1 MKDYYKI
8 LQVSP
13 DAAPEVIQMAYKALA
28 KKYHPD
34 LNPDDTEQAQEQ
46 MKELNEAFEV
56 LSDPEKRARYNAEQK
71 SAESASASTA
81 SQTQADTS
89 TQKPPKQE
97 QPQRPSQEKET
108 ASSTQKAASSGASS
122 STSNVSSEPSKTS
135 FGFMEILDI
144 LLCVVFLFFVGRF
157 AIKFFKSIDSDTSS
171 NVSTSQSVEDTTEQP
186 QVDALNYTWEQFSD
200 FGSTYSFSE
209 NPYYV
214 DGISRYVD
222 MVNTFYSGLSALK
235 TSSSKQ
241 DVSQTTLEQA
251 MKDAGVSHS
260 LIKKLLDKQG
270 VDILQDS
277 DFYRMDEKS
286 DTGLVASLFD
296 SNRERA
302 YLEVS
307 STAKDAI
314 SLDDAILFY
323 FGDLKDNKP
332 DGNGAIFSYSQ
343 ATGLSFGYA
352 GQFKEGKM
360 SGKGITF
367 SHYRFGYS
375 LAEAGEYEKNQLNGS
390 GTQYRYDDSTII
402 YQFYQDK
409 FAEYSDTV
417 LSAKSEEEE
426 TQLFEHILEKNPAV
440 ELFLTASSYDLNR
453 TTIDFNEAVICPY
466 IEYKGTFKYGKYDG
480 KGKFYAPGGWL
491 AYDGAWGNGKYNG
504 KGTLYNDDGSE
515 RKKGDFKY
523 EEISDDLTIGTLSYT
538 LLASYN
544 SFSLDELFATDANN
558 VPSITPTADSE
569 TEQSAASSETSAE
582 LSSASVV
589 VPQSASESCGQEI
602 LVKSSGYHAEIFLMT
617 YRDGNWVQD
626 YYTTAA
632 IGENGITYNKTEG
645 DHMTPAGTFPILFA
659 FSTLP
664 QNTKIPFIQI
674 TEDSVWVCDPDSTYY
689 NTLQSKNNPSR
700 DWSDN
705 GGAEKM
711 YVKFSKKSSTACICF
726 GFNGD
731 GRNQYSATT
740 YDGGSALFLDG
751 VGPNGDMYSGY
762 GDIKIA
768 SDDMTQ
774 ILALLDPALN
784 PVITIQ

>member
-8 LQVSP
+8 LQISP

-34 LNPDDTEQAQEQ
+34 LNPDNAEQAQEQ
-46 MKELNEAFEV
+46 MKELNAAFEV
-56 LSDPEKRARYNAEQK
+56 LSNPEKRARYDAEQK

-89 TQKPPKQE
+89 TQKPPEHKS
-97 QPQRPSQEKET
+97 SQHSSPEKEKT
-108 ASSTQKAASSGASS
+108 PPSPKATESTSDSSKTSS
-122 STSNVSSEPSKTS
+122 SQSNAHS
-135 FGFMEILDI
+135 FGFMDFLDI
-144 LLCVVFLFFVGRF
+144 FLSIVLIFFVGRF

-171 NVSTSQSVEDTTEQP
+171 HTSTSQSVEDTTEQP
-186 QVDALNYTWEQFSD
+186 QADSINYTWEQFSD

-222 MVNTFYSGLSALK
+222 MVNTFYSSLK

-260 LIKKLLDKQG
+260 LIKKLLSKQG
-270 VDILQDS
+270 ADILQDS

-286 DTGLVASLFD
+286 DTGLVTSLFD
-296 SNRERA
+296 SDRERA

-314 SLDDAILFY
+314 SSDDAILFY

-375 LAEAGEYEKNQLNGS
+375 LAESGEYEKNQLNGS

-426 TQLFEHILEKNPAV
+426 KQLFEHVLEKNPAV
-440 ELFLTASSYDLNR
+440 ELFLTASNYDFNR
-453 TTIDFNEAVICPY
+453 TTINFNEAVICPY
-466 IEYKGTFKYGKYDG
+466 IEYKGNFKYDKYDG

-491 AYDGAWGNGKYNG
+491 AYDGTWSNGKYNG

-523 EEISDDLTIGTLSYT
+523 EEISDDLTLVTLS
-538 LLASYN
+538 
-544 SFSLDELFATDANN
+544 
-558 VPSITPTADSE
+558 
-569 TEQSAASSETSAE
+569 
-582 LSSASVV
+582 
-589 VPQSASESCGQEI
+589 
-602 LVKSSGYHAEIFLMT
+602 
-617 YRDGNWVQD
+617 
-626 YYTTAA
+626 
-632 IGENGITYNKTEG
+632 
-645 DHMTPAGTFPILFA
+645 
-659 FSTLP
+659 
-664 QNTKIPFIQI
+664 
-674 TEDSVWVCDPDSTYY
+674 
-689 NTLQSKNNPSR
+689 
-700 DWSDN
+700 
-705 GGAEKM
+705 
-711 YVKFSKKSSTACICF
+711 
-726 GFNGD
+726 
-731 GRNQYSATT
+731 
-740 YDGGSALFLDG
+740 
-751 VGPNGDMYSGY
+751 
-762 GDIKIA
+762 
-768 SDDMTQ
+768 
-774 ILALLDPALN
+774 
-784 PVITIQ
+784 

>member
-34 LNPDDTEQAQEQ
+34 LNPDNAEQAQEQ
-46 MKELNEAFEV
+46 MKELNEAFEI
-56 LSDPEKRARYNAEQK
+56 LSDPEKRARYDAAQK
-71 SAESASASTA
+71 STKSTA
-81 SQTQADTS
+81 SAASQPQTDTS
-89 TQKPPKQE
+89 TQQPHETQPPQ
-97 QPQRPSQEKET
+97 QPSPEKENT
-108 ASSTQKAASSGASS
+108 PSSTKSATSPSGSSATSS
-122 STSNVSSEPSKTS
+122 SQSNAHS
-135 FGFMEILDI
+135 FGFMDFLDI
-144 LLCVVFLFFVGRF
+144 FLSIVLIFFVGRF
-157 AIKFFKSIDSDTSS
+157 AIKFFKSLDSDTSS
-171 NVSTSQSVEDTTEQP
+171 NVSTSQSVEDTTEQS
-186 QVDALNYTWEQFSD
+186 QADSLNYTWEQFSD

-209 NPYYV
+209 NPYYA

-222 MVNTFYSGLSALK
+222 MVNTFYGSLK
-235 TSSSKQ
+235 TSGSKQ
-241 DVSQTTLEQA
+241 DVTQTTLEQA

-260 LIKKLLDKQG
+260 LIKKLLNKQG

-286 DTGLVASLFD
+286 DTGLVTSLFD
-296 SNRERA
+296 SDMERA

-314 SLDDAILFY
+314 SSDDAVLFY
-323 FGDLKDNKP
+323 FGNLKDNKP
-332 DGNGAIFSYSQ
+332 DGNGALFSYSQ

-453 TTIDFNEAVICPY
+453 TTIDFNEAVIRPY
-466 IEYKGTFKYGKYDG
+466 IEYKGNFKYGKYDG

-515 RKKGDFKY
+515 RKKCDFKY
-523 EEISDDLTIGTLSYT
+523 EEISDDLTIGTLSYA

-558 VPSITPTADSE
+558 VPSITPTADFE
-569 TEQSAASSETSAE
+569 TEQPAASSETSAE
-582 LSSASVV
+582 LSSTSIV

-645 DHMTPAGTFPILFA
+645 DHMTPAGTFPVLFA
-659 FSTLP
+659 FSTSP
-664 QNTKIPFIQI
+664 QNTKIPFVQI

-731 GRNQYSATT
+731 GRSQYSATT

>member
-8 LQVSP
+8 LQISP

-34 LNPDDTEQAQEQ
+34 LNPDNAEQAQEQ

-56 LSDPEKRARYNAEQK
+56 LSNPEKRARYDAEQK

-81 SQTQADTS
+81 SQTQAGTS
-89 TQKPPKQE
+89 TQKPPEHKS
-97 QPQRPSQEKET
+97 SQHSSPEKEKT
-108 ASSTQKAASSGASS
+108 PHSPKATESTSDSSKTSS
-122 STSNVSSEPSKTS
+122 SQSNAHS
-135 FGFMEILDI
+135 FGFMDFLDI
-144 LLCVVFLFFVGRF
+144 FLSIVLIFFVGRF

-171 NVSTSQSVEDTTEQP
+171 HTSTSQSVEDTTGQP
-186 QVDALNYTWEQFSD
+186 QADSINYTWEQFSD

-222 MVNTFYSGLSALK
+222 MVNTFYSSLK

-260 LIKKLLDKQG
+260 LIKKLLSKQG
-270 VDILQDS
+270 ADILQDS
-277 DFYRMDEKS
+277 DFYRMNEKS
-286 DTGLVASLFD
+286 DTGLVTSLFD
-296 SNRERA
+296 SDRERA

-314 SLDDAILFY
+314 SSDDAILFY

-375 LAEAGEYEKNQLNGS
+375 LAESGEYEKNQLNGS

-409 FAEYSDTV
+409 FAEYSNTV
-417 LSAKSEEEE
+417 LSAKSEEEKKK
-426 TQLFEHILEKNPAV
+426 LFEHILEKNPAV
-440 ELFLTASSYDLNR
+440 ELFLTASSYDFNR

-466 IEYKGTFKYGKYDG
+466 IEYKGNFKYDRYDG

-491 AYDGAWGNGKYNG
+491 AYDGAWGNEKYNG

-523 EEISDDLTIGTLSYT
+523 EEISDDLTLVTLSYA
-538 LLASYN
+538 LSASYD
-544 SFSLDELFATDANN
+544 SFSLDELFATDA
-558 VPSITPTADSE
+558 SE
-569 TEQSAASSETSAE
+569 LASSVNPNDIPAE
-582 LSSASVV
+582 SDSSSTEII
-589 VPQSASESCGQEI
+589 ASESSSTFSDTNVTSVPVVDADSPASTATTIFEPPYEI
-602 LVKSSGYHAEIFLMT
+602 AGHYWNDKANSDAYISIYSSP
-617 YRDGNWVQD
+617 DGNKVGNIDIPSNGFSGTICFNATD
-626 YYTTAA
+626 YYDVIANDGETWNLA
-632 IGENGITYNKTEG
+632 ICRY
-645 DHMTPAGTFPILFA
+645 F
-659 FSTLP
+659 
-664 QNTKIPFIQI
+664 
-674 TEDSVWVCDPDSTYY
+674 
-689 NTLQSKNNPSR
+689 
-700 DWSDN
+700 
-705 GGAEKM
+705 
-711 YVKFSKKSSTACICF
+711 
-726 GFNGD
+726 D
-731 GRNQYSATT
+731 GRIGFSLYADLPS
-740 YDGGSALFLDG
+740 GEFKSL
-751 VGPNGDMYSGY
+751 GDY
-762 GDIKIA
+762 
-768 SDDMTQ
+768 DMTEHYSS
-774 ILALLDPALN
+774 
-784 PVITIQ
+784 

>member
-8 LQVSP
+8 LQISP

-34 LNPDDTEQAQEQ
+34 LNPDNAEQAQEQ
-46 MKELNEAFEV
+46 MKELNAAFEV
-56 LSDPEKRARYNAEQK
+56 LSNPEKRARYDAEQK

-89 TQKPPKQE
+89 TQKPPEHKS
-97 QPQRPSQEKET
+97 SQHSSPEKEKT
-108 ASSTQKAASSGASS
+108 PPSPKATESTSDSSKTSS
-122 STSNVSSEPSKTS
+122 SQSNAHS
-135 FGFMEILDI
+135 FGFMDFLDI
-144 LLCVVFLFFVGRF
+144 FLSIVLIFFVGRF

-171 NVSTSQSVEDTTEQP
+171 HTNTSQSVEDTTEQP
-186 QVDALNYTWEQFSD
+186 QADSINYTWEQFSD

-222 MVNTFYSGLSALK
+222 MVNTFYSSLK

-260 LIKKLLDKQG
+260 LIKKLLSKQG
-270 VDILQDS
+270 ADILQDS

-286 DTGLVASLFD
+286 DTGLVTSLFD
-296 SNRERA
+296 SDRERA

-314 SLDDAILFY
+314 SSDDAILFY

-343 ATGLSFGYA
+343 ATGLSFGYS

-375 LAEAGEYEKNQLNGS
+375 LAESGEYEKNQLNGS

-409 FAEYSDTV
+409 FAEYSNTV
-417 LSAKSEEEE
+417 LSAKSEEEKKK
-426 TQLFEHILEKNPAV
+426 LFEHILEKNPAV
-440 ELFLTASSYDLNR
+440 ELFLTASSYDFNR

-466 IEYKGTFKYGKYDG
+466 IEYKGNFKYDRYDG

-491 AYDGAWGNGKYNG
+491 AYDGAWGNEKYNG

-523 EEISDDLTIGTLSYT
+523 EEISDDLILVTLSYA
-538 LLASYN
+538 LSASYD
-544 SFSLDELFATDANN
+544 SFSLDELFATDA
-558 VPSITPTADSE
+558 SE
-569 TEQSAASSETSAE
+569 LASSVNPNDIPAE
-582 LSSASVV
+582 SDSLSTEII
-589 VPQSASESCGQEI
+589 ASESSSTFSDTNVTSVPVVDADSPASTATTIFKPPYEI
-602 LVKSSGYHAEIFLMT
+602 AGHYWNDKANSDAYISIYSSP
-617 YRDGNWVQD
+617 DGNKVGNIDIPSNGFSGTICFNATD
-626 YYTTAA
+626 YYDVIANDGETWNLA
-632 IGENGITYNKTEG
+632 IGRY
-645 DHMTPAGTFPILFA
+645 F
-659 FSTLP
+659 
-664 QNTKIPFIQI
+664 
-674 TEDSVWVCDPDSTYY
+674 
-689 NTLQSKNNPSR
+689 
-700 DWSDN
+700 
-705 GGAEKM
+705 
-711 YVKFSKKSSTACICF
+711 
-726 GFNGD
+726 D
-731 GRNQYSATT
+731 GRIGFSLYADLPS
-740 YDGGSALFLDG
+740 GEFKSL
-751 VGPNGDMYSGY
+751 GDY
-762 GDIKIA
+762 
-768 SDDMTQ
+768 DMTEHYSS
-774 ILALLDPALN
+774 
-784 PVITIQ
+784 

>member
-34 LNPDDTEQAQEQ
+34 LNPDNTEQAQEQ
-46 MKELNEAFEV
+46 MKELNEAFEI
-56 LSDPEKRARYNAEQK
+56 LSDPEKRARYDAAQK
-71 SAESASASTA
+71 STKGTASAA
-81 SQTQADTS
+81 SQPKTDTS
-89 TQKPPKQE
+89 TQQPHETQPPQ
-97 QPQRPSQEKET
+97 QPSPEKENT
-108 ASSTQKAASSGASS
+108 PPSTKSATSSSGSSATSS
-122 STSNVSSEPSKTS
+122 SQSNAHS
-135 FGFMEILDI
+135 FGFMDFLDI
-144 LLCVVFLFFVGRF
+144 FLSIVLIFFVGRF
-157 AIKFFKSIDSDTSS
+157 AIKFFRSLDSDTSS
-171 NVSTSQSVEDTTEQP
+171 NVSTSQSVEDTTEQS
-186 QVDALNYTWEQFSD
+186 QADSLNYTWEQFSD

-209 NPYYV
+209 NPYYA

-222 MVNTFYSGLSALK
+222 MVNTFYGSLK
-235 TSSSKQ
+235 TSGSKQ
-241 DVSQTTLEQA
+241 DVTQTTLEQA

-260 LIKKLLDKQG
+260 LIKKLLNKQG

-286 DTGLVASLFD
+286 DTGLVTSLFD
-296 SNRERA
+296 SDMERA

-314 SLDDAILFY
+314 SSDDAVLFY
-323 FGDLKDNKP
+323 FGNLKDNKP
-332 DGNGAIFSYSQ
+332 DGNGALFSYSQ

-466 IEYKGTFKYGKYDG
+466 IEYKGNFKYGKYDG

-515 RKKGDFKY
+515 RKKGDFKH
-523 EEISDDLTIGTLSYT
+523 EEISDDLTIGTLSYA

-544 SFSLDELFATDANN
+544 SFSLDELFATDA
-558 VPSITPTADSE
+558 SE
-569 TEQSAASSETSAE
+569 LT
-582 LSSASVV
+582 SSANPNDIPTESDSSSTEIV
-589 VPQSASESCGQEI
+589 ASESSSTFSDTNVTSVPVVDADSPASTATTIFELPYEI
-602 LVKSSGYHAEIFLMT
+602 AGHYWNDKTNSDAYISIYSSP
-617 YRDGNWVQD
+617 DGNKVGNIDIPSNGFSGTICFNATD
-626 YYTTAA
+626 YYDVIANDGETWNLA
-632 IGENGITYNKTEG
+632 ICRY
-645 DHMTPAGTFPILFA
+645 F
-659 FSTLP
+659 
-664 QNTKIPFIQI
+664 
-674 TEDSVWVCDPDSTYY
+674 
-689 NTLQSKNNPSR
+689 
-700 DWSDN
+700 
-705 GGAEKM
+705 
-711 YVKFSKKSSTACICF
+711 
-726 GFNGD
+726 D
-731 GRNQYSATT
+731 GRIGFSLYADLPS
-740 YDGGSALFLDG
+740 GEFKSL
-751 VGPNGDMYSGY
+751 GDY
-762 GDIKIA
+762 
-768 SDDMTQ
+768 DMTEHYSS
-774 ILALLDPALN
+774 
-784 PVITIQ
+784 

>member
-8 LQVSP
+8 LQISP

-34 LNPDDTEQAQEQ
+34 LNPDNAEQAQEQ

-56 LSDPEKRARYNAEQK
+56 LSNPEKRARYDAEQK

-89 TQKPPKQE
+89 TQKPPEHKS
-97 QPQRPSQEKET
+97 SQHSSPEKEKT
-108 ASSTQKAASSGASS
+108 PPSPKATESTSDSSKTSS
-122 STSNVSSEPSKTS
+122 SQSNAHS
-135 FGFMEILDI
+135 FGFMDFLDI
-144 LLCVVFLFFVGRF
+144 FLSIVLIFFVGRF

-171 NVSTSQSVEDTTEQP
+171 HTSTSQSVEDTTEQP
-186 QVDALNYTWEQFSD
+186 QADSINYTWEQFSD

-222 MVNTFYSGLSALK
+222 MVNTFYSSLK

-260 LIKKLLDKQG
+260 LIKKLLSKQG
-270 VDILQDS
+270 ADILQDS

-286 DTGLVASLFD
+286 DTGLVTSLFD
-296 SNRERA
+296 SDRERA

-314 SLDDAILFY
+314 SSDDAILFY

-375 LAEAGEYEKNQLNGS
+375 LAESGEYEKNQLNGS

-426 TQLFEHILEKNPAV
+426 KQLFEHVLEKNPAV
-440 ELFLTASSYDLNR
+440 ELFLTASNYDFNR
-453 TTIDFNEAVICPY
+453 TTINFNEAVICPY
-466 IEYKGTFKYGKYDG
+466 IEYKGNFKYDKYDG

-491 AYDGAWGNGKYNG
+491 AYDGTWSNGKYNG

-523 EEISDDLTIGTLSYT
+523 EEISDDLTLVTLSYA
-538 LLASYN
+538 LSASYD
-544 SFSLDELFATDANN
+544 SFSLDELFATDASELTSSVNLN
-558 VPSITPTADSE
+558 DISTESDSSS
-569 TEQSAASSETSAE
+569 TEFG
-582 LSSASVV
+582 
-589 VPQSASESCGQEI
+589 ASES
-602 LVKSSGYHAEIFLMT
+602 SS
-617 YRDGNWVQD
+617 
-626 YYTTAA
+626 
-632 IGENGITYNKTEG
+632 
-645 DHMTPAGTFPILFA
+645 TFSDTNVTSVPIV
-659 FSTLP
+659 
-664 QNTKIPFIQI
+664 
-674 TEDSVWVCDPDSTYY
+674 DSDST
-689 NTLQSKNNPSR
+689 
-700 DWSDN
+700 
-705 GGAEKM
+705 A
-711 YVKFSKKSSTACICF
+711 STATTTFEPPYVYAGEDLPEDAAPQPESEPQKQPKPKSTSQKQEQPPVPCICARC
-726 GFNGD
+726 NQPIKRVKLKD
-731 GRNQYSATT
+731 GSIMQAAEFAATHEGMCADCYKAT
-740 YDGGSALFLDG
+740 R
-751 VGPNGDMYSGY
+751 
-762 GDIKIA
+762 
-768 SDDMTQ
+768 
-774 ILALLDPALN
+774 LN
-784 PVITIQ
+784 VA

>member
-8 LQVSP
+8 LQISP

-34 LNPDDTEQAQEQ
+34 LNPDNAEQAQEQ

-56 LSDPEKRARYNAEQK
+56 LSNPEKRARYDAEQK

-89 TQKPPKQE
+89 TQKPPEHKS
-97 QPQRPSQEKET
+97 SQHSSPEKEKT
-108 ASSTQKAASSGASS
+108 PPSPKATESTSDSSKTSS
-122 STSNVSSEPSKTS
+122 SQSNAHS
-135 FGFMEILDI
+135 FGFMDFLDI
-144 LLCVVFLFFVGRF
+144 FLSIVLIFFVGRF

-171 NVSTSQSVEDTTEQP
+171 HTSTSQSVEDTTEQP
-186 QVDALNYTWEQFSD
+186 QADSINYTWEQFSD

-222 MVNTFYSGLSALK
+222 MVNTFYSSLK

-260 LIKKLLDKQG
+260 LIKKLLSKQG
-270 VDILQDS
+270 ADILQDS

-286 DTGLVASLFD
+286 DTGLVTSLFD
-296 SNRERA
+296 SDRERA

-314 SLDDAILFY
+314 SSDDAILFY

-375 LAEAGEYEKNQLNGS
+375 LAESGEYEKNQLNGS

-466 IEYKGTFKYGKYDG
+466 IEYKGDFKYGKYDG

-523 EEISDDLTIGTLSYT
+523 EEISDDLTLVTLSYA
-538 LLASYN
+538 LSASYD
-544 SFSLDELFATDANN
+544 SFSLDELFATDASELTSSVNLN
-558 VPSITPTADSE
+558 DISTESDSSS
-569 TEQSAASSETSAE
+569 TEFG
-582 LSSASVV
+582 
-589 VPQSASESCGQEI
+589 ASES
-602 LVKSSGYHAEIFLMT
+602 SS
-617 YRDGNWVQD
+617 
-626 YYTTAA
+626 
-632 IGENGITYNKTEG
+632 
-645 DHMTPAGTFPILFA
+645 TFSDTNVTSVPIV
-659 FSTLP
+659 
-664 QNTKIPFIQI
+664 
-674 TEDSVWVCDPDSTYY
+674 DSDST
-689 NTLQSKNNPSR
+689 
-700 DWSDN
+700 
-705 GGAEKM
+705 A
-711 YVKFSKKSSTACICF
+711 STATTTFEPPYVYAGEDLPEDAAPQPESEPQKQPKPKSTSQKQEQPPVPCICARC
-726 GFNGD
+726 NQSIKRVKLKD
-731 GRNQYSATT
+731 GSIMQAAEFAATHEGMCADCYKAT
-740 YDGGSALFLDG
+740 R
-751 VGPNGDMYSGY
+751 
-762 GDIKIA
+762 
-768 SDDMTQ
+768 
-774 ILALLDPALN
+774 LN
-784 PVITIQ
+784 VA

>member
-8 LQVSP
+8 LQISP

-34 LNPDDTEQAQEQ
+34 LNPDNAEQAQEQ

-56 LSDPEKRARYNAEQK
+56 LSNPEKRARYDAEQK

-81 SQTQADTS
+81 SQTQAGTS
-89 TQKPPKQE
+89 TQKPPEHKS
-97 QPQRPSQEKET
+97 SQHSSPEKEKT
-108 ASSTQKAASSGASS
+108 PPSPKATE
-122 STSNVSSEPSKTS
+122 STSDSSKTS
-135 FGFMEILDI
+135 SSQSNAHLFGFMDFLDI
-144 LLCVVFLFFVGRF
+144 FLSIVLIFFVGRF

-171 NVSTSQSVEDTTEQP
+171 HISTSQSVEDTTEQP
-186 QVDALNYTWEQFSD
+186 QADSINYTWEQFSD

-222 MVNTFYSGLSALK
+222 MVNTFYSSLK

-260 LIKKLLDKQG
+260 LIKKLLSKQG
-270 VDILQDS
+270 ADILQDS

-286 DTGLVASLFD
+286 DTGLVTSLFD
-296 SNRERA
+296 SDRERA

-314 SLDDAILFY
+314 SSDDAILFY

-375 LAEAGEYEKNQLNGS
+375 LAESGEYEKNQLNGS

-409 FAEYSDTV
+409 FAEYSNTV
-417 LSAKSEEEE
+417 LSAKSEEEKKE
-426 TQLFEHILEKNPAV
+426 LFEHILEKNPAV
-440 ELFLTASSYDLNR
+440 ELFLTASSYDFNR

-466 IEYKGTFKYGKYDG
+466 LEYKGNFKHDRYDG

-491 AYDGAWGNGKYNG
+491 AYDGAWGNEKYNG

-523 EEISDDLTIGTLSYT
+523 EEISDDLTLVTLSYA
-538 LLASYN
+538 LSASYD
-544 SFSLDELFATDANN
+544 SFSLDELFATDA
-558 VPSITPTADSE
+558 SE
-569 TEQSAASSETSAE
+569 LASSVNPNDIPAE
-582 LSSASVV
+582 SDSSSTEII
-589 VPQSASESCGQEI
+589 ASESSSTFSDTNVTSVTVVDADSPASTATTIFEPPYEI
-602 LVKSSGYHAEIFLMT
+602 AGHYWNDKANSDAYISIYSSP
-617 YRDGNWVQD
+617 DGNKVGNIDIPSNGFSGTICFNATD
-626 YYTTAA
+626 YYDVIANDGKTWNLA
-632 IGENGITYNKTEG
+632 ICRY
-645 DHMTPAGTFPILFA
+645 F
-659 FSTLP
+659 
-664 QNTKIPFIQI
+664 
-674 TEDSVWVCDPDSTYY
+674 
-689 NTLQSKNNPSR
+689 
-700 DWSDN
+700 
-705 GGAEKM
+705 
-711 YVKFSKKSSTACICF
+711 
-726 GFNGD
+726 D
-731 GRNQYSATT
+731 GRIGFSLYADLPS
-740 YDGGSALFLDG
+740 GEFKSL
-751 VGPNGDMYSGY
+751 GDY
-762 GDIKIA
+762 
-768 SDDMTQ
+768 DMTEHYSS
-774 ILALLDPALN
+774 
-784 PVITIQ
+784 

>member
-34 LNPDDTEQAQEQ
+34 LNPDNAEQAQER
-46 MKELNEAFEV
+46 MKELNEAFEI
-56 LSDPEKRARYNAEQK
+56 LSDPEKRARYDAAQK
-71 SAESASASTA
+71 STKSTA
-81 SQTQADTS
+81 SAASQPKTDTS
-89 TQKPPKQE
+89 TQ
-97 QPQRPSQEKET
+97 QPHETQSPQQPSPEKENT
-108 ASSTQKAASSGASS
+108 PSSTKSATSPSGSSATSS
-122 STSNVSSEPSKTS
+122 SQSNAHS
-135 FGFMEILDI
+135 FGFMDFLDI
-144 LLCVVFLFFVGRF
+144 FLSIVLIFFVGRF
-157 AIKFFKSIDSDTSS
+157 AIKFFKSLDSDTSS
-171 NVSTSQSVEDTTEQP
+171 NVSTSQSVEDTTEQS
-186 QVDALNYTWEQFSD
+186 QADSLNYTWEQFSD

-209 NPYYV
+209 NPYYA

-222 MVNTFYSGLSALK
+222 MVNTFYSSLK
-235 TSSSKQ
+235 TSNSNQ
-241 DVSQTTLEQA
+241 DVTQTTLEQA

-260 LIKKLLDKQG
+260 LIKKLLNKQG

-286 DTGLVASLFD
+286 DTGLVTSLFD
-296 SNRERA
+296 SDMERA

-314 SLDDAILFY
+314 SSDDVVLFY

-409 FAEYSDTV
+409 FAEYSDAV

-466 IEYKGTFKYGKYDG
+466 IEYKGNFKYGKYDG

-523 EEISDDLTIGTLSYT
+523 EEISDDLTLGTLSYA
-538 LLASYN
+538 LLASYD
-544 SFSLDELFATDANN
+544 SFSLDELFATNASELTSSVDLND
-558 VPSITPTADSE
+558 IPTESDSSS
-569 TEQSAASSETSAE
+569 TEIG
-582 LSSASVV
+582 
-589 VPQSASESCGQEI
+589 ASESSSTFSDTNVASVPVVDSDSTASTATTIFEPPYEI
-602 LVKSSGYHAEIFLMT
+602 AGHYWNDKTNSDAYISIYSSP
-617 YRDGNWVQD
+617 DGNKIGNIDIPSNGFSGTICFNATD
-626 YYTTAA
+626 YYDVLANDGETWNLA
-632 IGENGITYNKTEG
+632 IGRY
-645 DHMTPAGTFPILFA
+645 F
-659 FSTLP
+659 
-664 QNTKIPFIQI
+664 
-674 TEDSVWVCDPDSTYY
+674 
-689 NTLQSKNNPSR
+689 
-700 DWSDN
+700 
-705 GGAEKM
+705 
-711 YVKFSKKSSTACICF
+711 
-726 GFNGD
+726 D
-731 GRNQYSATT
+731 GRLGFSLYADLPS
-740 YDGGSALFLDG
+740 GEFKSL
-751 VGPNGDMYSGY
+751 GDY
-762 GDIKIA
+762 
-768 SDDMTQ
+768 DMTEHYSS
-774 ILALLDPALN
+774 
-784 PVITIQ
+784 

>member
-8 LQVSP
+8 LQISP

-34 LNPDDTEQAQEQ
+34 LNPDNAEQAQEQ
-46 MKELNEAFEV
+46 MKELNAAFEV
-56 LSDPEKRARYNAEQK
+56 LSNPEKRARYDAEQK

-89 TQKPPKQE
+89 TQKPPEHKS
-97 QPQRPSQEKET
+97 SQHSSPEKEKT
-108 ASSTQKAASSGASS
+108 PPSPKATESTSDSSKTSS
-122 STSNVSSEPSKTS
+122 SQSNAHS
-135 FGFMEILDI
+135 FGFMDFLDI
-144 LLCVVFLFFVGRF
+144 FLSIVLIFFVGRF

-171 NVSTSQSVEDTTEQP
+171 HTNTSQSVEDTTEQP
-186 QVDALNYTWEQFSD
+186 QADSINYTWEQFSD

-222 MVNTFYSGLSALK
+222 MVNTFYSSLK

-260 LIKKLLDKQG
+260 LIKKLLSKQG
-270 VDILQDS
+270 ADILQDS

-286 DTGLVASLFD
+286 DTGLVTSLFD
-296 SNRERA
+296 SDRERA

-314 SLDDAILFY
+314 SSDDAILFY

-375 LAEAGEYEKNQLNGS
+375 LAESGEYEKNQLNGS

-409 FAEYSDTV
+409 FAEYSNTV
-417 LSAKSEEEE
+417 LSAKSEEEKKK
-426 TQLFEHILEKNPAV
+426 LFEHILEKNPAV
-440 ELFLTASSYDLNR
+440 ELFLTASSYDFNR

-466 IEYKGTFKYGKYDG
+466 IEYKGNFKYDRYDG

-491 AYDGAWGNGKYNG
+491 AYDGAWGNEKYNG

-523 EEISDDLTIGTLSYT
+523 EEISDDLILVTLSYA
-538 LLASYN
+538 LSASYD
-544 SFSLDELFATDANN
+544 SFSLDELFATDA
-558 VPSITPTADSE
+558 SE
-569 TEQSAASSETSAE
+569 LASSVNPNDIPAE
-582 LSSASVV
+582 SDSLSTEII
-589 VPQSASESCGQEI
+589 ASESSSTFSDTNVTSVPVVDADSPASTTTTIFKPPYEI
-602 LVKSSGYHAEIFLMT
+602 AGHYWNDKANSDAYISIYSSP
-617 YRDGNWVQD
+617 DGNKVGNIDIPSNGFSGTICFNATD
-626 YYTTAA
+626 YYDVIANDGETWNLA
-632 IGENGITYNKTEG
+632 IGRY
-645 DHMTPAGTFPILFA
+645 F
-659 FSTLP
+659 
-664 QNTKIPFIQI
+664 
-674 TEDSVWVCDPDSTYY
+674 
-689 NTLQSKNNPSR
+689 
-700 DWSDN
+700 
-705 GGAEKM
+705 
-711 YVKFSKKSSTACICF
+711 
-726 GFNGD
+726 D
-731 GRNQYSATT
+731 GRIGFSLYADLPS
-740 YDGGSALFLDG
+740 GEFKSL
-751 VGPNGDMYSGY
+751 GDY
-762 GDIKIA
+762 
-768 SDDMTQ
+768 DMTEHYSS
-774 ILALLDPALN
+774 
-784 PVITIQ
+784 

>member
-34 LNPDDTEQAQEQ
+34 LNPDNAEQTQEQ
-46 MKELNEAFEV
+46 MKELNEAFEI
-56 LSDPEKRARYNAEQK
+56 LSDSEKRARYDAAQK
-71 SAESASASTA
+71 STKSTA
-81 SQTQADTS
+81 SAASQPKTDTS
-89 TQKPPKQE
+89 SQQPHETQPPQ
-97 QPQRPSQEKET
+97 QPSPEKENT
-108 ASSTQKAASSGASS
+108 PPSTKSATSPSGSSATSS
-122 STSNVSSEPSKTS
+122 SQSNAHS
-135 FGFMEILDI
+135 FGFMDFLDI
-144 LLCVVFLFFVGRF
+144 FLSIVLIFFVGRF
-157 AIKFFKSIDSDTSS
+157 AIKFFKSLDSDTSS
-171 NVSTSQSVEDTTEQP
+171 NVSTSQSVEDTTEQS
-186 QVDALNYTWEQFSD
+186 QTDSLNYTWEQFSD

-209 NPYYV
+209 NPYYA

-222 MVNTFYSGLSALK
+222 MVNTFYGSLK
-235 TSSSKQ
+235 TSGSKQ
-241 DVSQTTLEQA
+241 DVTQTTLEQA

-260 LIKKLLDKQG
+260 LIKKLLNKQG

-286 DTGLVASLFD
+286 DTGLVTSLFD
-296 SNRERA
+296 SDMERA

-314 SLDDAILFY
+314 SSDDAVLFY

-343 ATGLSFGYA
+343 STGLSFGYA

-375 LAEAGEYEKNQLNGS
+375 LAESGEYEKNQLNGS

-426 TQLFEHILEKNPAV
+426 KQLFEHVLEKNPAV
-440 ELFLTASSYDLNR
+440 ELFLTASNYDFNR

-466 IEYKGTFKYGKYDG
+466 IEYKGNFKYDKYDG

-491 AYDGAWGNGKYNG
+491 AYDGAWSNGKYNG
-504 KGTLYNDDGSE
+504 NGTLYNNDGSE
-515 RKKGDFKY
+515 RKKGDFKR
-523 EEISDDLTIGTLSYT
+523 EDISDDLTLGTLSYA
-538 LLASYN
+538 LLASYD
-544 SFSLDELFATDANN
+544 SFSLDELFATDVKGLSSN
-558 VPSITPTADSE
+558 TAAIGSS
-569 TEQSAASSETSAE
+569 TEQPTTSNEASSE
-582 LSSASVV
+582 LSSTSLTVSQSV
-589 VPQSASESCGQEI
+589 SDSCGQEI
-602 LVKSSGYHAEIFLMT
+602 LVKSSGYHAEVFLMT
-617 YRDGNWVQD
+617 YRNGDWVQD

-659 FSTLP
+659 FSTSP
-664 QNTKIPFIQI
+664 QNTKIPFVQI

-689 NTLQSKNNPSR
+689 NTLQSKSSPSR
-700 DWSDN
+700 DWSEN

-731 GRNQYSATT
+731 GRSQYSATT

>member
-8 LQVSP
+8 LQISP

-34 LNPDDTEQAQEQ
+34 LNPDNAEQAQEQ

-56 LSDPEKRARYNAEQK
+56 LSNPEKRARYDAEQK

-89 TQKPPKQE
+89 TQKPPEHKS
-97 QPQRPSQEKET
+97 SQHSSPEKEKT
-108 ASSTQKAASSGASS
+108 PPSPKTTEN
-122 STSNVSSEPSKTS
+122 TSDLSKTS
-135 FGFMEILDI
+135 SSQSNGRYFGLMDFLDI
-144 LLCVVFLFFVGRF
+144 FLSIVLIFFVGRF

-171 NVSTSQSVEDTTEQP
+171 HTSTSQSVEDTTEQP
-186 QVDALNYTWEQFSD
+186 QADSINYTWEQFSD

-222 MVNTFYSGLSALK
+222 MVNTFYSSLK

-260 LIKKLLDKQG
+260 LIKKLLSKQG
-270 VDILQDS
+270 ADILQDS

-286 DTGLVASLFD
+286 DTGLVTSLFD
-296 SNRERA
+296 SDRERA

-314 SLDDAILFY
+314 SSDDAILFY

-375 LAEAGEYEKNQLNGS
+375 LAESGEYEKNQLNGS

-426 TQLFEHILEKNPAV
+426 KQLFEHVLEKNPAV
-440 ELFLTASSYDLNR
+440 ELFLTASNYDFNR
-453 TTIDFNEAVICPY
+453 TTINFNEAVICPY
-466 IEYKGTFKYGKYDG
+466 IEYKGNFKYDKYDG

-491 AYDGAWGNGKYNG
+491 AYDGTWSNGKYNG

-523 EEISDDLTIGTLSYT
+523 EEISDDLTLVTLSYA
-538 LLASYN
+538 LSASYD
-544 SFSLDELFATDANN
+544 SFSLDELFATDASELTSSVNLN
-558 VPSITPTADSE
+558 DISTESDSSS
-569 TEQSAASSETSAE
+569 TEFG
-582 LSSASVV
+582 
-589 VPQSASESCGQEI
+589 ASES
-602 LVKSSGYHAEIFLMT
+602 SS
-617 YRDGNWVQD
+617 
-626 YYTTAA
+626 
-632 IGENGITYNKTEG
+632 
-645 DHMTPAGTFPILFA
+645 TFSDTNVTSVPIV
-659 FSTLP
+659 
-664 QNTKIPFIQI
+664 
-674 TEDSVWVCDPDSTYY
+674 DSDST
-689 NTLQSKNNPSR
+689 
-700 DWSDN
+700 
-705 GGAEKM
+705 A
-711 YVKFSKKSSTACICF
+711 STATTTFEPPYVYAGEDLPEDAAPQPESEPQKQPKPKSTSQKQEQPPVPCICARC
-726 GFNGD
+726 NQSIKRVKLKD
-731 GRNQYSATT
+731 GSIMQAAEFANTHEGMCADCYKATR
-740 YDGGSALFLDG
+740 
-751 VGPNGDMYSGY
+751 
-762 GDIKIA
+762 
-768 SDDMTQ
+768 
-774 ILALLDPALN
+774 LN
-784 PVITIQ
+784 VA

>member
-8 LQVSP
+8 LQISP

-34 LNPDDTEQAQEQ
+34 LNPDNAEQAQEQ

-56 LSDPEKRARYNAEQK
+56 LSNPEKRARYDAEQK

-89 TQKPPKQE
+89 TQKPPEHKS
-97 QPQRPSQEKET
+97 SQHSSPEKEKT
-108 ASSTQKAASSGASS
+108 PPSPKTTEN
-122 STSNVSSEPSKTS
+122 TSDLSKTS
-135 FGFMEILDI
+135 SSQSNGRSFGLMDFLDI
-144 LLCVVFLFFVGRF
+144 FLSIVLIFFVGRF
-157 AIKFFKSIDSDTSS
+157 AIKFFKSLDSDTSS
-171 NVSTSQSVEDTTEQP
+171 NVSTSQSVEETSEQP
-186 QVDALNYTWEQFSD
+186 QADSLNYTWEQFSD
-200 FGSTYSFSE
+200 FSSTYFFSE

-222 MVNTFYSGLSALK
+222 MVNTFYSSLK

-260 LIKKLLDKQG
+260 LIKKLLNKQG

-286 DTGLVASLFD
+286 DTGLVTSLFD
-296 SNRERA
+296 SDMERA

-314 SLDDAILFY
+314 SSDDAVLFY

-375 LAEAGEYEKNQLNGS
+375 LAESGEYEKNQLNGS

-426 TQLFEHILEKNPAV
+426 KQLFEHVLEKNPAV
-440 ELFLTASSYDLNR
+440 ELFLTASNYDFNR

-466 IEYKGTFKYGKYDG
+466 IEYKGNFKYDKYDG

-491 AYDGAWGNGKYNG
+491 AYDGTWSNGKYNG

-523 EEISDDLTIGTLSYT
+523 EEISDDLTLVTLSYA
-538 LLASYN
+538 LSASYD
-544 SFSLDELFATDANN
+544 SFSLDELFATDASELTSSVNLN
-558 VPSITPTADSE
+558 DISTESDSSS
-569 TEQSAASSETSAE
+569 TEFG
-582 LSSASVV
+582 
-589 VPQSASESCGQEI
+589 ASESSSTFSDTNVTSVPIVDSDSTASTATTTFEPPYEI
-602 LVKSSGYHAEIFLMT
+602 AGHYWNDKTNSDAYISIYSSP
-617 YRDGNWVQD
+617 DGNKVGNIDIPSNGFSGTICFNATD
-626 YYTTAA
+626 YYDVLANDGETWNLA
-632 IGENGITYNKTEG
+632 IGRY
-645 DHMTPAGTFPILFA
+645 F
-659 FSTLP
+659 
-664 QNTKIPFIQI
+664 
-674 TEDSVWVCDPDSTYY
+674 
-689 NTLQSKNNPSR
+689 
-700 DWSDN
+700 
-705 GGAEKM
+705 
-711 YVKFSKKSSTACICF
+711 
-726 GFNGD
+726 D
-731 GRNQYSATT
+731 GRLGFSLYADLPS
-740 YDGGSALFLDG
+740 GEFKSL
-751 VGPNGDMYSGY
+751 GDY
-762 GDIKIA
+762 
-768 SDDMTQ
+768 DMTEHYSS
-774 ILALLDPALN
+774 
-784 PVITIQ
+784 

>member
-409 FAEYSDTV
+409 FAEYSNTV
-417 LSAKSEEEE
+417 LSAKSEEEKKK
-426 TQLFEHILEKNPAV
+426 LFEHILEKNPAV
-440 ELFLTASSYDLNR
+440 ELFLTASSYDFNR

-466 IEYKGTFKYGKYDG
+466 IEYKGNFKYDRYDG

-491 AYDGAWGNGKYNG
+491 AYDGAWGNEKYNG

-523 EEISDDLTIGTLSYT
+523 EEISDDLTLVTLSYAFS
-538 LLASYN
+538 ASYD
-544 SFSLDELFATDANN
+544 SFSLDELFATDA
-558 VPSITPTADSE
+558 SE
-569 TEQSAASSETSAE
+569 LASSVNPNDIPAE
-582 LSSASVV
+582 SDSSSTEII
-589 VPQSASESCGQEI
+589 ASESSSTFSDTNVTSVPVVDTDSPASTATTIFEPPYEI
-602 LVKSSGYHAEIFLMT
+602 AGHYWNDKANSDAYISIYSSP
-617 YRDGNWVQD
+617 DGNKVGNIDIPSNGFSGTICFNATD
-626 YYTTAA
+626 YYDVIANDGETWNLA
-632 IGENGITYNKTEG
+632 ICRY
-645 DHMTPAGTFPILFA
+645 F
-659 FSTLP
+659 
-664 QNTKIPFIQI
+664 
-674 TEDSVWVCDPDSTYY
+674 
-689 NTLQSKNNPSR
+689 
-700 DWSDN
+700 
-705 GGAEKM
+705 
-711 YVKFSKKSSTACICF
+711 
-726 GFNGD
+726 D
-731 GRNQYSATT
+731 GRIGFSLYADLPSGEFKT
-740 YDGGSALFLDG
+740 L
-751 VGPNGDMYSGY
+751 GDY
-762 GDIKIA
+762 
-768 SDDMTQ
+768 DMTEHYSS
-774 ILALLDPALN
+774 
-784 PVITIQ
+784 

>member
-34 LNPDDTEQAQEQ
+34 LNPDNAEQAQEQ

-56 LSDPEKRARYNAEQK
+56 LSDPEKRARYDAEQK
-71 SAESASASTA
+71 SAESASASST
-81 SQTQADTS
+81 SKTKADTS
-89 TQKPPKQE
+89 TQKPPEHESSQ
-97 QPQRPSQEKET
+97 QPSSEKENT
-108 ASSTQKAASSGASS
+108 PPPPKATESTLDSSKVSS
-122 STSNVSSEPSKTS
+122 SQSSAHS
-135 FGFMEILDI
+135 FGFMDFLD
-144 LLCVVFLFFVGRF
+144 VFLSVVLIFFVGRF
-157 AIKFFKSIDSDTSS
+157 AIKFFKSIDSDASS
-171 NVSTSQSVEDTTEQP
+171 NVSTSQSVEDTTEQS
-186 QVDALNYTWEQFSD
+186 QVDQLNYTWEQFSN

-222 MVNTFYSGLSALK
+222 MVNTFYSSLK

-241 DVSQTTLEQA
+241 DVIQTTLEQA

-260 LIKKLLDKQG
+260 LIKKLLNKQG
-270 VDILQDS
+270 TDILQDS

-314 SLDDAILFY
+314 SSDDAILFY

-466 IEYKGTFKYGKYDG
+466 IEYKGNFKYGKYDG

-491 AYDGAWGNGKYNG
+491 AYDGAWSNGKYNG

-523 EEISDDLTIGTLSYT
+523 EEISDDLTLVPLSHA
-538 LLASYN
+538 LLASYD
-544 SFSLDELFATDANN
+544 SFSLDELFATDASELTSSVNPN
-558 VPSITPTADSE
+558 DIPTESDSSS
-569 TEQSAASSETSAE
+569 TEIGT
-582 LSSASVV
+582 
-589 VPQSASESCGQEI
+589 SESSSTFSDTNVTSVPVVDSDSPASTATTAFEPPYEI
-602 LVKSSGYHAEIFLMT
+602 AGHYWNDKTNSDAYISIYSSP
-617 YRDGNWVQD
+617 DGNKVGNIDIPSNGFSGTIYFNATD
-626 YYTTAA
+626 YYDVHANDGETWNLA
-632 IGENGITYNKTEG
+632 IGRY
-645 DHMTPAGTFPILFA
+645 F
-659 FSTLP
+659 
-664 QNTKIPFIQI
+664 
-674 TEDSVWVCDPDSTYY
+674 
-689 NTLQSKNNPSR
+689 
-700 DWSDN
+700 
-705 GGAEKM
+705 
-711 YVKFSKKSSTACICF
+711 
-726 GFNGD
+726 D
-731 GRNQYSATT
+731 GRLGFSIYADLPS
-740 YDGGSALFLDG
+740 GEFKSL
-751 VGPNGDMYSGY
+751 GDY
-762 GDIKIA
+762 
-768 SDDMTQ
+768 DMTEHYSS
-774 ILALLDPALN
+774 
-784 PVITIQ
+784 

>member
-8 LQVSP
+8 LQISP

-34 LNPDDTEQAQEQ
+34 LNPDNAEQAQEQ
-46 MKELNEAFEV
+46 MKELNAAFEV
-56 LSDPEKRARYNAEQK
+56 LSNPEKRARYDAEQK

-89 TQKPPKQE
+89 TQKPPEHKS
-97 QPQRPSQEKET
+97 SQHSSPEKEKT
-108 ASSTQKAASSGASS
+108 PPSPKATESTSDSSKTSS
-122 STSNVSSEPSKTS
+122 SQSNAHS
-135 FGFMEILDI
+135 FGFMDFLDI
-144 LLCVVFLFFVGRF
+144 FLSIVLIFFVGRF

-171 NVSTSQSVEDTTEQP
+171 HTNTSQSVEDTTEQP
-186 QVDALNYTWEQFSD
+186 QADSINYTWEQFSD

-222 MVNTFYSGLSALK
+222 MVNTFYSSLK

-260 LIKKLLDKQG
+260 LIKKLLSKQG
-270 VDILQDS
+270 ADILQDS

-286 DTGLVASLFD
+286 DTGLVTSLFD
-296 SNRERA
+296 SDRERA

-314 SLDDAILFY
+314 SSDDAILFY

-375 LAEAGEYEKNQLNGS
+375 LAESGEYEKNQLNGS

-409 FAEYSDTV
+409 FAEYSNTV
-417 LSAKSEEEE
+417 LSAKSEEEKKK
-426 TQLFEHILEKNPAV
+426 LFEHILEKNPAV
-440 ELFLTASSYDLNR
+440 ELFLTASSYDFNR

-466 IEYKGTFKYGKYDG
+466 IEYKGNFKYDRYDG

-491 AYDGAWGNGKYNG
+491 AYDGAWGNEKYNG

-523 EEISDDLTIGTLSYT
+523 EEISDDLILVTLSYA
-538 LLASYN
+538 LSASYD
-544 SFSLDELFATDANN
+544 SFSLDELFATDA
-558 VPSITPTADSE
+558 SE
-569 TEQSAASSETSAE
+569 LASSVNPNDIPAE
-582 LSSASVV
+582 SDSLSTEII
-589 VPQSASESCGQEI
+589 ASESSSTFSDTNVTSVPVVDADSPASTATTIFKPPYEI
-602 LVKSSGYHAEIFLMT
+602 AGHYWNDKANSDAYISIYSSP
-617 YRDGNWVQD
+617 DGNKVGNIDIPSNGFSGTICFNATD
-626 YYTTAA
+626 YYDVIANDGETWNLA
-632 IGENGITYNKTEG
+632 IGRY
-645 DHMTPAGTFPILFA
+645 F
-659 FSTLP
+659 
-664 QNTKIPFIQI
+664 
-674 TEDSVWVCDPDSTYY
+674 
-689 NTLQSKNNPSR
+689 
-700 DWSDN
+700 
-705 GGAEKM
+705 
-711 YVKFSKKSSTACICF
+711 
-726 GFNGD
+726 D
-731 GRNQYSATT
+731 GRIGFSLYADLPS
-740 YDGGSALFLDG
+740 GEFKSL
-751 VGPNGDMYSGY
+751 GDY
-762 GDIKIA
+762 
-768 SDDMTQ
+768 DMTEHYSS
-774 ILALLDPALN
+774 
-784 PVITIQ
+784 

>member
-8 LQVSP
+8 LQISP

-34 LNPDDTEQAQEQ
+34 LNPDNAEQAQEQ
-46 MKELNEAFEV
+46 MKELNAAFEV
-56 LSDPEKRARYNAEQK
+56 LSNPEKRARYDAEQK

-89 TQKPPKQE
+89 TQKPPEHKS
-97 QPQRPSQEKET
+97 SQHSSPEKEKT
-108 ASSTQKAASSGASS
+108 PPSPKATESTSDSSKTSS
-122 STSNVSSEPSKTS
+122 SQSNAHS
-135 FGFMEILDI
+135 FGFMDFLDI
-144 LLCVVFLFFVGRF
+144 FLSIVLIFFVGRF

-171 NVSTSQSVEDTTEQP
+171 HTNTSQSVEDTTEQP
-186 QVDALNYTWEQFSD
+186 QADSINYTWEQFSD

-214 DGISRYVD
+214 DGISRYVE
-222 MVNTFYSGLSALK
+222 MVNTFYSSLK

-260 LIKKLLDKQG
+260 LIKKLLSKQG
-270 VDILQDS
+270 ADILQDS

-286 DTGLVASLFD
+286 DTGLVTSLFD
-296 SNRERA
+296 SDRERA

-314 SLDDAILFY
+314 SSDDAILFY

-375 LAEAGEYEKNQLNGS
+375 LAESGEYEKNQLNGS

-409 FAEYSDTV
+409 FAEYSNTV
-417 LSAKSEEEE
+417 LSAKSEEEKKK
-426 TQLFEHILEKNPAV
+426 LFEHILEKNPAV
-440 ELFLTASSYDLNR
+440 ELFLTASSYDFNR

-466 IEYKGTFKYGKYDG
+466 IEYKGNFKYDRYDG

-491 AYDGAWGNGKYNG
+491 AYDGAWGNEKYNG

-523 EEISDDLTIGTLSYT
+523 EEISDDLILVTLSYA
-538 LLASYN
+538 LSASYD
-544 SFSLDELFATDANN
+544 SFSLDELFATDA
-558 VPSITPTADSE
+558 SE
-569 TEQSAASSETSAE
+569 LASSVNPNDIPAE
-582 LSSASVV
+582 SDSLSTEII
-589 VPQSASESCGQEI
+589 ASESSSTFSDTNVTSVPVVDADSPASTATTIFKPPYEI
-602 LVKSSGYHAEIFLMT
+602 AGHYWNDKANSDAYISIYSSP
-617 YRDGNWVQD
+617 DGNKVGNIDIPSNGFSGTICFNATD
-626 YYTTAA
+626 YYDVIANDGETWNLA
-632 IGENGITYNKTEG
+632 IGRY
-645 DHMTPAGTFPILFA
+645 F
-659 FSTLP
+659 
-664 QNTKIPFIQI
+664 
-674 TEDSVWVCDPDSTYY
+674 
-689 NTLQSKNNPSR
+689 
-700 DWSDN
+700 
-705 GGAEKM
+705 
-711 YVKFSKKSSTACICF
+711 
-726 GFNGD
+726 D
-731 GRNQYSATT
+731 GRIGFSLYADLPS
-740 YDGGSALFLDG
+740 GEFKSL
-751 VGPNGDMYSGY
+751 GDY
-762 GDIKIA
+762 
-768 SDDMTQ
+768 DMTEHYSS
-774 ILALLDPALN
+774 
-784 PVITIQ
+784 

>member
-34 LNPDDTEQAQEQ
+34 LNPNNADWAQER

-56 LSDPEKRARYNAEQK
+56 LSDPEKRATYDSAHK
-71 SAESASASTA
+71 SAEPASASST
-81 SQTQADTS
+81 SQTKTETS
-89 TQKPPKQE
+89 TQKPPE
-97 QPQRPSQEKET
+97 HESSHQPSPEKESPPPSPKAT
-108 ASSTQKAASSGASS
+108 ASTSGTPDSSKASS
-122 STSNVSSEPSKTS
+122 SQSNAHS
-135 FGFMEILDI
+135 FGFMDFLDI
-144 LLCVVFLFFVGRF
+144 FLSVVLIFFVGRF
-157 AIKFFKSIDSDTSS
+157 AIKFFKSIDSDISS
-171 NVSTSQSVEDTTEQP
+171 HTSTSQSVEDTTEQT
-186 QVDALNYTWEQFSD
+186 QADSLNYTWEQFSG

-209 NPYYV
+209 NPYYA

-222 MVNTFYSGLSALK
+222 MVNTFYSSLK

-241 DVSQTTLEQA
+241 DVTQTTLEQA

-260 LIKKLLDKQG
+260 FIKKLLNKQG
-270 VDILQDS
+270 ADIIQDG

-286 DTGLVASLFD
+286 DTGIVTSLFD
-296 SNRERA
+296 SDRERA

-314 SLDDAILFY
+314 SSDDAILFY

-426 TQLFEHILEKNPAV
+426 KQLFEHILEKNPAV
-440 ELFLTASSYDLNR
+440 ELFLTASNYDFNR

-466 IEYKGTFKYGKYDG
+466 IEYKGNFKYDKYDG

-491 AYDGAWGNGKYNG
+491 AYDGA
-504 KGTLYNDDGSE
+504 
-515 RKKGDFKY
+515 
-523 EEISDDLTIGTLSYT
+523 
-538 LLASYN
+538 
-544 SFSLDELFATDANN
+544 
-558 VPSITPTADSE
+558 
-569 TEQSAASSETSAE
+569 
-582 LSSASVV
+582 
-589 VPQSASESCGQEI
+589 
-602 LVKSSGYHAEIFLMT
+602 
-617 YRDGNWVQD
+617 
-626 YYTTAA
+626 
-632 IGENGITYNKTEG
+632 
-645 DHMTPAGTFPILFA
+645 
-659 FSTLP
+659 
-664 QNTKIPFIQI
+664 
-674 TEDSVWVCDPDSTYY
+674 
-689 NTLQSKNNPSR
+689 
-700 DWSDN
+700 
-705 GGAEKM
+705 
-711 YVKFSKKSSTACICF
+711 
-726 GFNGD
+726 
-731 GRNQYSATT
+731 
-740 YDGGSALFLDG
+740 
-751 VGPNGDMYSGY
+751 
-762 GDIKIA
+762 
-768 SDDMTQ
+768 
-774 ILALLDPALN
+774 
-784 PVITIQ
+784 

>member
-8 LQVSP
+8 LQISP

-34 LNPDDTEQAQEQ
+34 LNPDNAEQAQEQ

-56 LSDPEKRARYNAEQK
+56 LSNPEKRARYDAEQK

-89 TQKPPKQE
+89 TQKPPEHKS
-97 QPQRPSQEKET
+97 SQHSSPEKEKT
-108 ASSTQKAASSGASS
+108 PPSPKTTEN
-122 STSNVSSEPSKTS
+122 TSDLSKTS
-135 FGFMEILDI
+135 SSQSNGRSFGLMDFLDI
-144 LLCVVFLFFVGRF
+144 FLSIVLIFFVGRF
-157 AIKFFKSIDSDTSS
+157 AIKFFKSLDSDTSS
-171 NVSTSQSVEDTTEQP
+171 NVSTSQSVEETSEQP
-186 QVDALNYTWEQFSD
+186 QADSLNYTWEQFSD
-200 FGSTYSFSE
+200 FSSTYFFSE

-222 MVNTFYSGLSALK
+222 MVNTFYSSLK

-260 LIKKLLDKQG
+260 LIKKLLSKQG
-270 VDILQDS
+270 ADILQDS

-286 DTGLVASLFD
+286 DTGLVTSLFD
-296 SNRERA
+296 SDRERA

-314 SLDDAILFY
+314 SSDDAILFY

-466 IEYKGTFKYGKYDG
+466 IEYKGDFKYGKYDG

-538 LLASYN
+538 LLASEN

-558 VPSITPTADSE
+558 GPSITPTADSE

>member
-8 LQVSP
+8 LQISP

-34 LNPDDTEQAQEQ
+34 LNPDNAEQAQEQ

-56 LSDPEKRARYNAEQK
+56 LSNPEKRARYDAEQK

-89 TQKPPKQE
+89 TQKPPEHKS
-97 QPQRPSQEKET
+97 SQHSSPEKEKT
-108 ASSTQKAASSGASS
+108 PPSPKTTEN
-122 STSNVSSEPSKTS
+122 TSDLSKTS
-135 FGFMEILDI
+135 SSQSNGRSFGLMDFLDI
-144 LLCVVFLFFVGRF
+144 FLSIVLIFFVGRF
-157 AIKFFKSIDSDTSS
+157 AIKFFKSLDSDTSS
-171 NVSTSQSVEDTTEQP
+171 NVSTSQSVEETSEQP
-186 QVDALNYTWEQFSD
+186 QADSLNYTWEQFSD
-200 FGSTYSFSE
+200 FSSTYFFSE

-222 MVNTFYSGLSALK
+222 MVNTFYSSLK

-260 LIKKLLDKQG
+260 LIKKLLNKQG

-277 DFYRMDEKS
+277 DFYRIDEKS
-286 DTGLVASLFD
+286 DTGLVTSLFD
-296 SNRERA
+296 SDMERA

-314 SLDDAILFY
+314 SSDDAVLFY

-466 IEYKGTFKYGKYDG
+466 IEYKGDFKYGKYDG

-538 LLASYN
+538 LLAL
-544 SFSLDELFATDANN
+544 SL
-558 VPSITPTADSE
+558 IH
-569 TEQSAASSETSAE
+569 
-582 LSSASVV
+582 
-589 VPQSASESCGQEI
+589 I
-602 LVKSSGYHAEIFLMT
+602 
-617 YRDGNWVQD
+617 
-626 YYTTAA
+626 
-632 IGENGITYNKTEG
+632 
-645 DHMTPAGTFPILFA
+645 
-659 FSTLP
+659 
-664 QNTKIPFIQI
+664 
-674 TEDSVWVCDPDSTYY
+674 
-689 NTLQSKNNPSR
+689 
-700 DWSDN
+700 
-705 GGAEKM
+705 
-711 YVKFSKKSSTACICF
+711 
-726 GFNGD
+726 
-731 GRNQYSATT
+731 
-740 YDGGSALFLDG
+740 
-751 VGPNGDMYSGY
+751 
-762 GDIKIA
+762 
-768 SDDMTQ
+768 
-774 ILALLDPALN
+774 
-784 PVITIQ
+784 

>member
-8 LQVSP
+8 LQISP

-34 LNPDDTEQAQEQ
+34 LNPDNAEQAQEQ

-56 LSDPEKRARYNAEQK
+56 LSNPEKRARYDAEQK

-89 TQKPPKQE
+89 TQKPPEHKS
-97 QPQRPSQEKET
+97 SQHSSPEKEKT
-108 ASSTQKAASSGASS
+108 PPSPKATESTSDSSKTSS
-122 STSNVSSEPSKTS
+122 SQSNAHS
-135 FGFMEILDI
+135 FGFMDFLDI
-144 LLCVVFLFFVGRF
+144 FLSIVLIFFVGRF

-171 NVSTSQSVEDTTEQP
+171 HTNTSQSVEDTTEQP
-186 QVDALNYTWEQFSD
+186 QADSINYTWEQFSD

-222 MVNTFYSGLSALK
+222 MVNTFYSSLK

-260 LIKKLLDKQG
+260 LIKKLLSKQG
-270 VDILQDS
+270 ADILQDS

-286 DTGLVASLFD
+286 DTGLVTSLFD
-296 SNRERA
+296 SDRERA

-314 SLDDAILFY
+314 SSDDAILFY

-375 LAEAGEYEKNQLNGS
+375 LAESGEYEKNQLNGS

-409 FAEYSDTV
+409 FAEYSNTV
-417 LSAKSEEEE
+417 LSAKSEEEKKK
-426 TQLFEHILEKNPAV
+426 LFEHILEKNPAV
-440 ELFLTASSYDLNR
+440 ELFLTASSYDFNR

-466 IEYKGTFKYGKYDG
+466 IEYKGNFKYDRYDG

-491 AYDGAWGNGKYNG
+491 AYDGAWGNEKYNG

-523 EEISDDLTIGTLSYT
+523 EEISDDLILVTLSYA
-538 LLASYN
+538 LSASYD
-544 SFSLDELFATDANN
+544 SFSLDELFATDA
-558 VPSITPTADSE
+558 SE
-569 TEQSAASSETSAE
+569 LASSVNPNDIPAE
-582 LSSASVV
+582 SDSLSTEII
-589 VPQSASESCGQEI
+589 ASESSSTFSDTNVTSVPVVDADSPASTATTIFKPPYEI
-602 LVKSSGYHAEIFLMT
+602 AGHYWNDKANSDAYISIYSSP
-617 YRDGNWVQD
+617 DGNKVGNIDIPSNGFSGTICFNATD
-626 YYTTAA
+626 YYDVIANDGETWNLA
-632 IGENGITYNKTEG
+632 IGRY
-645 DHMTPAGTFPILFA
+645 F
-659 FSTLP
+659 
-664 QNTKIPFIQI
+664 
-674 TEDSVWVCDPDSTYY
+674 
-689 NTLQSKNNPSR
+689 
-700 DWSDN
+700 
-705 GGAEKM
+705 
-711 YVKFSKKSSTACICF
+711 
-726 GFNGD
+726 D
-731 GRNQYSATT
+731 GRIGFSLYADLPS
-740 YDGGSALFLDG
+740 GEFKSL
-751 VGPNGDMYSGY
+751 GDY
-762 GDIKIA
+762 
-768 SDDMTQ
+768 DMTEHYSS
-774 ILALLDPALN
+774 
-784 PVITIQ
+784 

>member
-8 LQVSP
+8 LQISP

-34 LNPDDTEQAQEQ
+34 LNPDNAEQAQEQ
-46 MKELNEAFEV
+46 MKELNAAFEV
-56 LSDPEKRARYNAEQK
+56 LSNPEKRARYDAEQK

-89 TQKPPKQE
+89 TQKPPEHKS
-97 QPQRPSQEKET
+97 SQHSSPEKEKT
-108 ASSTQKAASSGASS
+108 PPSPKATESTSDSSKTSS
-122 STSNVSSEPSKTS
+122 SQSNAHS
-135 FGFMEILDI
+135 FGFMDFLDI
-144 LLCVVFLFFVGRF
+144 FLSIVLIFFVGRF

-171 NVSTSQSVEDTTEQP
+171 HTNTSQSVEDTTEQP
-186 QVDALNYTWEQFSD
+186 QADSINYTWEQFSD

-222 MVNTFYSGLSALK
+222 MVNTFYSSLK

-260 LIKKLLDKQG
+260 LIKKLLSKQG
-270 VDILQDS
+270 ADILQDS

-286 DTGLVASLFD
+286 DTGLVTSLFD
-296 SNRERA
+296 SDRERA

-314 SLDDAILFY
+314 SSDDAILFY

-375 LAEAGEYEKNQLNGS
+375 LAESGEYEKNQLNGS

-426 TQLFEHILEKNPAV
+426 KQLFEHVLEKNPAV
-440 ELFLTASSYDLNR
+440 ELFLTASNYDFNR

-466 IEYKGTFKYGKYDG
+466 IEYKGNFKYDRYDG

-491 AYDGAWGNGKYNG
+491 AYDGAWGNEKYNG

-523 EEISDDLTIGTLSYT
+523 EEISDDLTLVTLSYA
-538 LLASYN
+538 LSASYD
-544 SFSLDELFATDANN
+544 SFSLDELFATDASELTSSVNLN
-558 VPSITPTADSE
+558 DISTESDSSS
-569 TEQSAASSETSAE
+569 TEFG
-582 LSSASVV
+582 
-589 VPQSASESCGQEI
+589 ASES
-602 LVKSSGYHAEIFLMT
+602 SS
-617 YRDGNWVQD
+617 
-626 YYTTAA
+626 
-632 IGENGITYNKTEG
+632 
-645 DHMTPAGTFPILFA
+645 TFSDTNVTSVPIV
-659 FSTLP
+659 
-664 QNTKIPFIQI
+664 
-674 TEDSVWVCDPDSTYY
+674 DSDST
-689 NTLQSKNNPSR
+689 
-700 DWSDN
+700 
-705 GGAEKM
+705 A
-711 YVKFSKKSSTACICF
+711 STATTTFEPPYVYAGEDLPEDAAPQPESEPQKQPKPKSTSQKQEQPPVPCICARC
-726 GFNGD
+726 NQSIKRVKLKD
-731 GRNQYSATT
+731 GSIMQAAEFAATHEGMCADCYKAT
-740 YDGGSALFLDG
+740 R
-751 VGPNGDMYSGY
+751 
-762 GDIKIA
+762 
-768 SDDMTQ
+768 
-774 ILALLDPALN
+774 LN
-784 PVITIQ
+784 VA

>member
-8 LQVSP
+8 LQISP

-34 LNPDDTEQAQEQ
+34 LNPDNAEQAQEQ
-46 MKELNEAFEV
+46 MKELNAAFEV
-56 LSDPEKRARYNAEQK
+56 LSNPEKRARYDAEQK

-89 TQKPPKQE
+89 TQKPPEHKS
-97 QPQRPSQEKET
+97 SQHSSPEKEKT
-108 ASSTQKAASSGASS
+108 PPSPKATESTSDSSKTSS
-122 STSNVSSEPSKTS
+122 SQSNAHS
-135 FGFMEILDI
+135 FGFMDFLDI
-144 LLCVVFLFFVGRF
+144 FLSIVLIFFVGRF

-171 NVSTSQSVEDTTEQP
+171 HTSTSQSVEDTTEQP
-186 QVDALNYTWEQFSD
+186 QADSINYTWEQFSD

-222 MVNTFYSGLSALK
+222 MVNTFYSSLK

-260 LIKKLLDKQG
+260 LIKKLLSKQG
-270 VDILQDS
+270 ADILQDS

-286 DTGLVASLFD
+286 DTGLVTSLFD
-296 SNRERA
+296 SDRERA

-314 SLDDAILFY
+314 SSDDAILFY

-375 LAEAGEYEKNQLNGS
+375 LAESGEYEKNQLNGS

-426 TQLFEHILEKNPAV
+426 KQLFEHVLEKNPAV
-440 ELFLTASSYDLNR
+440 ELFLTASNYDFNR
-453 TTIDFNEAVICPY
+453 TTINFNEAVICPY
-466 IEYKGTFKYGKYDG
+466 IEYKGNFKYDKYDG

-491 AYDGAWGNGKYNG
+491 AYDGTWSNGKYNG

-523 EEISDDLTIGTLSYT
+523 EEISDDLTLVTLSYA
-538 LLASYN
+538 LSASYD
-544 SFSLDELFATDANN
+544 SFSLDELFATDASELTSSVNLN
-558 VPSITPTADSE
+558 DISTESDSSS
-569 TEQSAASSETSAE
+569 TEFG
-582 LSSASVV
+582 
-589 VPQSASESCGQEI
+589 ASES
-602 LVKSSGYHAEIFLMT
+602 SS
-617 YRDGNWVQD
+617 
-626 YYTTAA
+626 
-632 IGENGITYNKTEG
+632 
-645 DHMTPAGTFPILFA
+645 TFSDTNVTSVPIV
-659 FSTLP
+659 
-664 QNTKIPFIQI
+664 
-674 TEDSVWVCDPDSTYY
+674 DSDST
-689 NTLQSKNNPSR
+689 
-700 DWSDN
+700 
-705 GGAEKM
+705 A
-711 YVKFSKKSSTACICF
+711 STATTTFEPPYVYAGEDLPEDAAPQPESEPQKQPKPKSTSQKQEQPPVPCICARC
-726 GFNGD
+726 NQSIKRVKLKD
-731 GRNQYSATT
+731 GSIMQAAEFAATHEGMCADCYKAT
-740 YDGGSALFLDG
+740 R
-751 VGPNGDMYSGY
+751 
-762 GDIKIA
+762 
-768 SDDMTQ
+768 
-774 ILALLDPALN
+774 LN
-784 PVITIQ
+784 VA

>member
-34 LNPDDTEQAQEQ
+34 LNPDNAEWAQEQ
-46 MKELNEAFEV
+46 MKDLNEAFEV
-56 LSDPEKRARYNAEQK
+56 LSDPEKRARYDEEQQ
-71 SAESASASTA
+71 SAKSASASTT
-81 SQTQADTS
+81 SQTKTDTS
-89 TQKPPKQE
+89 TQKSPEHKSSP
-97 QPQRPSQEKET
+97 EKEKT
-108 ASSTQKAASSGASS
+108 PPSPKTTESTSDSSKVSS
-122 STSNVSSEPSKTS
+122 SQSSAHS
-135 FGFMEILDI
+135 FGFMNFLDI
-144 LLCVVFLFFVGRF
+144 FLSVVLIFFVGRF

-171 NVSTSQSVEDTTEQP
+171 YTSTSQSGEDTTEQP
-186 QVDALNYTWEQFSD
+186 QVDSVNYTWEQFSD
-200 FGSTYSFSE
+200 FGSTYSFSD
-209 NPYYV
+209 NPYYT

-222 MVNTFYSGLSALK
+222 MVNIFYSGLSALK
-235 TSSSKQ
+235 TSNGKQ
-241 DVSQTTLEQA
+241 DVTQTTLEQA

-260 LIKKLLDKQG
+260 LIKKLLNKQG
-270 VDILQDS
+270 TDILQDS

-314 SLDDAILFY
+314 SSDDAILFY

-332 DGNGAIFSYSQ
+332 DGSGALFSYSQ

-375 LAEAGEYEKNQLNGS
+375 LAEVGEYEKNQLNGS

-409 FAEYSDTV
+409 FVEYSDTV

-440 ELFLTASSYDLNR
+440 ELFLTASNYDFNR

-466 IEYKGTFKYGKYDG
+466 IEYKGNFKYDKYDG

-491 AYDGAWGNGKYNG
+491 AYDGAWSNGKYNG

-523 EEISDDLTIGTLSYT
+523 EEISDDLTLVTLSHA
-538 LLASYN
+538 LLASYD
-544 SFSLDELFATDANN
+544 SFSLDELFTTDASELTSSVNPNDIPTESDSSSTEIETSESSSTLADTNVTSVPVVDSDSPASTATTIFEPPYEIAGHYWNEKTNSDAYISIYSSPDGNKVGNIDIPSNGFSGTIYFNATDYYDVLAN
-558 VPSITPTADSE
+558 DGE
-569 TEQSAASSETSAE
+569 TWN
-582 LSSASVV
+582 L
-589 VPQSASESCGQEI
+589 
-602 LVKSSGYHAEIFLMT
+602 
-617 YRDGNWVQD
+617 
-626 YYTTAA
+626 A
-632 IGENGITYNKTEG
+632 IGRY
-645 DHMTPAGTFPILFA
+645 F
-659 FSTLP
+659 
-664 QNTKIPFIQI
+664 
-674 TEDSVWVCDPDSTYY
+674 
-689 NTLQSKNNPSR
+689 
-700 DWSDN
+700 
-705 GGAEKM
+705 
-711 YVKFSKKSSTACICF
+711 
-726 GFNGD
+726 D
-731 GRNQYSATT
+731 GRIGFSLYADLPS
-740 YDGGSALFLDG
+740 GEFKSL
-751 VGPNGDMYSGY
+751 GDY
-762 GDIKIA
+762 
-768 SDDMTQ
+768 DMTEHYSS
-774 ILALLDPALN
+774 
-784 PVITIQ
+784 